1 VTEEIAVTTLEILRT
16 GPLAIVQ
23 DLGRAGLAHLGV
35 TRSGAADRRSHNLAN
50 RLVANPDNR
59 ATLEVMFGGLCARVH
74 GGGVDIA
81 VTGADTDPTVNGIK
95 FGTNS
100 IQHVRDGQVISL
112 GVPRA
117 GLRTYLAVRGGICVE
132 PVLGSRSYDV
142 MSAIGPAPL
151 SPGDQLPVGEHT
163 NDYPELDQAPV
174 AAITGNTVEL
184 SVVPGPRDDWF
195 VDPDVLVR
203 TDWVASDRSDRV
215 GMRLVGRPL
224 QYRYPDRQL
233 PSEGATRG
241 AIQVPPNGLPVI
253 LGPDHPVTGGYPVVG
268 VVIDADIDKVAQVRP
283 GQRVRLH
290 WARPRTPLGTR
301 PQASSVVWPFS

>member
-1 VTEEIAVTTLEILRT
+1 MATLEILRT
-16 GPLAIVQ
+16 GPLAVVQ
-23 DLGRAGLAHLGV
+23 DLGRPGLAHLGV
-35 TRSGAADRRSHNLAN
+35 SRSGAADRRAHKLAN
-50 RLVANPDNR
+50 RLVANPDDR
-59 ATLEVMFGGLCARVH
+59 ATVEVTFGGFAARVR
-74 GGGVDIA
+74 GGDVDIA
-81 VTGADTDPTVNGIK
+81 VTGADTEPTVNGIK

-100 IQHVRDGQVISL
+100 IHHVRDGQVIAL
-112 GVPRA
+112 GTPRA

-142 MSAIGPAPL
+142 MSAIGPSPL
-151 SPGDQLPVGEHT
+151 QTGNQLPVGEHT

-174 AAITGNTVEL
+174 AAITGNVVEL

-203 TDWVASDRSDRV
+203 ADWVASDHSDRV

-233 PSEGATRG
+233 LSEGTTRG
-241 AIQVPPNGLPVI
+241 AIQVPHNGLPVI

-268 VVIDADIDKVAQVRP
+268 VVIDEDIDKIAQVRP
-283 GQRVRLH
+283 GQSVRLH
-290 WARPRTPLGTR
+290 WARPRSPVGAQPHSTAAG
-301 PQASSVVWPFS
+301 

>member
-1 VTEEIAVTTLEILRT
+1 MATLEIVRT
-16 GPLAIVQ
+16 GPLAVVQ
-23 DLGRAGLAHLGV
+23 DLGRPGLAHLGV
-35 TRSGAADRRSHNLAN
+35 SRSGAADRRAHKLAN
-50 RLVANPDNR
+50 RLVANPDDR
-59 ATLEVMFGGLCARVH
+59 ATIEVTFGGFAARVR
-74 GGGVDIA
+74 GGDVDIA

-100 IQHVRDGQVISL
+100 IHHVRDGQVVAL

-142 MSAIGPAPL
+142 MSAVGPAPL
-151 SPGDQLPVGEHT
+151 QTGDRLPVGEHT
-163 NDYPELDQAPV
+163 DAYPELDQAPV
-174 AAITGNTVEL
+174 ATITGNVVEL
-184 SVVPGPRDDWF
+184 SAVPGPRDDWF
-195 VDPDVLVR
+195 VDPDVLVH
-203 TDWVASDRSDRV
+203 TDWVVSDRSDRV

-233 PSEGATRG
+233 PSEGTTRG

-268 VVIDADIDKVAQVRP
+268 VVIDDDIDKIAQVRP
-283 GQRVRLH
+283 GQSARLH
-290 WARPRTPLGTR
+290 WARPRSPFAAQPLAGAAGG
-301 PQASSVVWPFS
+301 PLS